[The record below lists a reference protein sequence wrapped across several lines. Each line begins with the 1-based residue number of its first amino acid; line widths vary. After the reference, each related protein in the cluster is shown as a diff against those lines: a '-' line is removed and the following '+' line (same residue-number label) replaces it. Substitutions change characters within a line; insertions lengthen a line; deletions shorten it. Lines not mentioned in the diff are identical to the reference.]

1 MCETDGYTH
10 HHRNNSQMIR
20 NKTEL
25 NIYVYIQKDLEFD
38 DGVNNGKEGNNHS
51 WINQII
57 L

>member
-20 NKTEL
+20 NKIEL

-51 WINQII
+51 WIHQII